1 MWVSVIFPFS
11 LSLFPIVIWKWEKT
25 NLVCER
31 WWPLLFSLAHL
42 ISNGSSVRLR
52 WATDTSICSL
62 KKRLSLSLSQ
72 VNSQTSQTFLR
83 FCAALLH
90 CFFSLLKSFSG
101 SRQWVLAVSA
111 PFHKHKHRQNGK
123 KRNNE
128 KERERHDTFHF
139 VGRRKEKTVMKQSEL
154 NSFSVCL
161 FYFFFCNS
169 SS

>member
-1 MWVSVIFPFS
+1 MWVSVIFP
-11 LSLFPIVIWKWEKT
+11 LSLLPIVIRKWEKT
-25 NLVCER
+25 NLVCES
-31 WWPLLFSLAHL
+31 WWPLLFPFAHL

-62 KKRLSLSLSQ
+62 KKRLSLSQ

-128 KERERHDTFHF
+128 KESERHDTFHF
-139 VGRRKEKTVMKQSEL
+139 AGRRKKKTVMKQSEL
-154 NSFSVCL
+154 NSLFVCL
-161 FYFFFCNS
+161 FYFFS
-169 SS
+169 AIAAAST